1 MKKTH
6 VEQMKNGIGTLATS
20 LDTQWFAMNLCEM
33 SENQRKAS
41 ENIYIG
47 MTRTLRFLGGD
58 WKRDENGHHRV
69 FLAGMSSCDT
79 DDYMKE
85 D

>member
-1 MKKTH
+1 MKKAH
-6 VEQMKNGIGTLATS
+6 VEQMKNGLGTLATNM
-20 LDTQWFAMNLCEM
+20 DIQWFAMNLPEM

-41 ENIYIG
+41 EGLYVG
-47 MTRTLRFLGGD
+47 MIQTLSFLGGD
-58 WKRDENGHHRV
+58 WVRDENGHHRV

-79 DDYMKE
+79 DDYKKE

>member
-1 MKKTH
+1 MKKAN

-20 LDTQWFAMNLCEM
+20 FDTQWFAMNCPDL
-33 SENQRKAS
+33 SADQLKAS

-58 WKRDENGHHRV
+58 WKRDEKGHHRV

-79 DDYMKE
+79 DDYKKE